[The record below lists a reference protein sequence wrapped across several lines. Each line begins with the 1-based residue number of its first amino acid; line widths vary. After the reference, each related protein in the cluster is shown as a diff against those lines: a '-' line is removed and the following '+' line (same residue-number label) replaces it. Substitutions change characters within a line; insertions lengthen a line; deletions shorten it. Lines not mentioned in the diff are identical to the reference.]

1 MLKIIVVGIAGV
13 ALGASAMSYINF
25 TNNQSTEEKYVYL
38 QRDVKQLTTE
48 ISELKSEIKQ
58 QASASSNQKRAIAP
72 TTAKKSTINSNKYQ
86 SGLTSDKTRL
96 TMLEQRKLK
105 VKEKARKKH
114 LGTSMATN

>member
-1 MLKIIVVGIAGV
+1 MLKIIMVGIAGV

-25 TNNQSTEEKYVYL
+25 TNNQSTEEKYAYL

-48 ISELKSEIKQ
+48 ISTLKNEIRQ
-58 QASASSNQKRAIAP
+58 LASASVNQNIAMGS
-72 TTAKKSTINSNKYQ
+72 TTAKKSTANPNKYHN
-86 SGLTSDKTRL
+86 SLTSDKARL
-96 TMLEQRKLK
+96 AMLEQRKRK